1 MPLSDPSTP
10 DEVDRVVIDGLGAL
24 ALLPPQVQHVV
35 AESFRRETFSF
46 GEPIVRQ
53 GEPGDSFC
61 ETSLLDGSP
70 RNATVRA
77 SGAVTVLRLDQSVFD
92 ALVRLHPEV
101 RQAL

>member
-53 GEPGDSFC
+53 GEPGDAFYVVSRGSARVVATGADGVEVPLNRLTTGDSFG
-61 ETSLLDGSP
+61 ETSLLDG
-70 RNATVRA
+70 
-77 SGAVTVLRLDQSVFD
+77 
-92 ALVRLHPEV
+92 
-101 RQAL
+101 